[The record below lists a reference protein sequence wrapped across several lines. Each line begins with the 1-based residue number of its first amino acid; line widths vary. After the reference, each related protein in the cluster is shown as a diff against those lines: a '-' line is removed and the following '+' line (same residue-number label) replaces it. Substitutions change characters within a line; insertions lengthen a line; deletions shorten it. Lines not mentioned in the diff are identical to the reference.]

1 MIACFI
7 RIVIPSEYCQVV
19 AEFIRHVTNKFGDY
33 LERDLEETRDSKK
46 RAGEGRDA
54 IFRCRSLI
62 PGPSPAIGT
71 GN

>member
-19 AEFIRHVTNKFGDY
+19 AEFICRVTNKFGDH

-46 RAGEGRDA
+46 EPAKDGM
-54 IFRCRSLI
+54 RS
-62 PGPSPAIGT
+62 SVADR
-71 GN
+71 